1 MTDPNEQQ
9 PGAVAEEVDDDSIR
23 DILRDALEREHSRP
37 PNVLRG
43 VQQKLRKRSGG
54 KFYDDQWSTAKHP
67 PIATYLVTSAIM
79 LAVTLAIWA
88 VLWPLSGEPQKAPP
102 EVAPVHV
109 LPTIRR

>member
-1 MTDPNEQQ
+1 MTDTNEQ
-9 PGAVAEEVDDDSIR
+9 PGAVAEEGDDDSLR
-23 DILRDALEREHSRP
+23 DILRDALERGPSRA

-43 VQQKLRKRSGG
+43 VQQKLFERSGG
-54 KFYDDQWSTAKHP
+54 KFYDDQWSTAKYP

-88 VLWPLSGEPQKAPP
+88 VLWPLSGKPQKAPP
-102 EVAPVHV
+102 EPAPVHV